1 MITLIFIVSLASLYL
16 CFQFYYYYFLFF
28 FSDSVTSPCLTYEIF
43 VSPPFEY
50 ILLLFLTSSSSP
62 LIYKNNGESY
72 TKLTCMCLHSWPL
85 AGSVIRLK
93 VIGHFNETLIAVCST
108 PSSPLNELDGT
119 LLKFLLTEKKNNINI
134 IK

>member
-16 CFQFYYYYFLFF
+16 CFQFYYYFFLFF
-28 FSDSVTSPCLTYEIF
+28 FSDSVTSPCLTYEL
-43 VSPPFEY
+43 PPFVY
-50 ILLLFLTSSSSP
+50 IFLLFLTSSSSP
-62 LIYKNNGESY
+62 LINKNNGESY

-108 PSSPLNELDGT
+108 PSSPFNEFGAA